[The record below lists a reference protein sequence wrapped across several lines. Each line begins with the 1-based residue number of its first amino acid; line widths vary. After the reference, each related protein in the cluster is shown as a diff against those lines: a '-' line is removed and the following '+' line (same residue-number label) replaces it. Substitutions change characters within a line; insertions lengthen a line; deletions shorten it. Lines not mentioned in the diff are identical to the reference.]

1 MNSHASNSCQV
12 IRSLGT
18 RLIRCHGST
27 IQRFLIYAF

>member
-1 MNSHASNSCQV
+1 MNSHASNCQM